1 MYNSNFKCTYHFY
14 DEKLRELLPQNEVT
28 PEIMENIENNDDFAD
43 ILYKAELL
51 QVFHLN
57 EMDQAIDSELMDKLQ
72 KLYDIIHIDETFQL
86 SSLKSANK
94 FLSED
99 PVYGFMMMFNYHS
112 FFIIHRC
119 LSDFFENGKVSIENK
134 KMLMETLE

>member
-14 DEKLRELLPQNEVT
+14 DEKLRELLPQNELT
-28 PEIMENIENNDDFAD
+28 PEIMNNIENNDDFAD

-57 EMDQAIDSELMDKLQ
+57 DINETNDIELMDKLQ
-72 KLYDIIHIDETFQL
+72 NLYEKVCTDETIQFC
-86 SSLKSANK
+86 SFKSANK

-119 LSDFFENGKVSIENK
+119 LSDFFENGKVSFENK
-134 KMLMETLE
+134 KMLMEALE